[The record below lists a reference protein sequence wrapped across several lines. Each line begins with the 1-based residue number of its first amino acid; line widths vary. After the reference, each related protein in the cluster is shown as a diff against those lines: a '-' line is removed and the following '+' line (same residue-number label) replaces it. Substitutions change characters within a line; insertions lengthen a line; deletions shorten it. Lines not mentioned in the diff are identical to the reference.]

1 MWVEEGR
8 DGSVAV
14 TGPAQARIGWVPGCP
29 EPSRRTTGSGRSTA
43 VGKAILANY
52 PDEEVIALLGRTGMQ
67 RHTDRTL
74 VTPEAFLKELA
85 EVRRLGYAVDEGE
98 QEIGVRC
105 VGVAVP
111 ETPQPMALSMSGP
124 LARVN
129 DEVVQRAHQVLR
141 EAASEIRAVLS
152 RTGSGD

>member
-1 MWVEEGR
+1 VHTHASSTALYVMNWSNFLRRDHEGNVVGR
-8 DGSVAV
+8 F
-14 TGPAQARIGWVPGCP
+14 AQLGARA
-29 EPSRRTTGSGRSTA
+29 TA

-111 ETPQPMALSMSGP
+111 ETPQPMALSS
-124 LARVN
+124 
-129 DEVVQRAHQVLR
+129 DQRAG
-141 EAASEIRAVLS
+141 AAMASPTTTAALVSTCSEP
-152 RTGSGD
+152 